1 MASEPITDWQA
12 QTQELVELMQE
23 HRLQSATLTRNGRS
37 VTFRHRSKATN
48 VVVAAPSESVETDD
62 FEVAEPVAAA
72 PVVPAGVPVS
82 SPMNGIYYGAPSP
95 GSKPFVTEGEVI
107 TAGQVVGLI
116 EAMKVFNEIPSPVS
130 GTVLKIN
137 VESGAVVQPGEP
149 LLFVG

>member
-37 VTFRHRSKATN
+37 VTFRHRSKAAA
-48 VVVAAPSESVETDD
+48 VMVAAPSESVETDD
-62 FEVAEPVAAA
+62 FEVAEPVAAIPA
-72 PVVPAGVPVS
+72 VPAGVPVS

>member
-37 VTFRHRSKATN
+37 VTFRHRSKAAP
-48 VVVAAPSESVETDD
+48 VVVSAPTELVEADD
-62 FEVAEPVAAA
+62 FEVAEPVVATPA
-72 PVVPAGVPVS
+72 VQAGVPVS

-149 LLFVG
+149 LLYIG

>member
-1 MASEPITDWQA
+1 
-12 QTQELVELMQE
+12 
-23 HRLQSATLTRNGRS
+23 
-37 VTFRHRSKATN
+37 
-48 VVVAAPSESVETDD
+48 
-62 FEVAEPVAAA
+62 
-72 PVVPAGVPVS
+72 
-82 SPMNGIYYGAPSP
+82 MNGIYYGAPSP

-149 LLFVG
+149 LLYIG